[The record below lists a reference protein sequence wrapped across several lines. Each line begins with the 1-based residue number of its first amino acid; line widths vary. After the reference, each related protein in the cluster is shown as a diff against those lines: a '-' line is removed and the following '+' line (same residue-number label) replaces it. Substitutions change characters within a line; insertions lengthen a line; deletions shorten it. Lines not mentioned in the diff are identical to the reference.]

1 MESNSDF
8 IEELKNND
16 AIVDY
21 NFYYE
26 QNFDLLRSILKFSIK
41 SRSELIGFVATACIL
56 MTNLDQ
62 KCWIKI
68 DSIMI

>member
-26 QNFDLLRSILKFSIK
+26 HYLQ
-41 SRSELIGFVATACIL
+41 
-56 MTNLDQ
+56 
-62 KCWIKI
+62 
-68 DSIMI
+68 